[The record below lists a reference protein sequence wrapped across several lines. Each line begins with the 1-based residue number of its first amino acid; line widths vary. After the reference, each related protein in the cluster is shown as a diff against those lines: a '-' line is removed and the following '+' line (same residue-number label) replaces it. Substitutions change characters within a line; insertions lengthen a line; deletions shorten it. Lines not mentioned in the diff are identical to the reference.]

1 MTEASRKQKVR
12 WSIFLPPWLIFI
24 AVFLLSILDFDL
36 FMAVVDGVCT
46 WILDTFSWLFNVT
59 TLITVIVVA
68 IAYFSPLKDVRF
80 GGSKARPMLSY
91 PSYVW
96 IVLCMIMG
104 SGLMLWACA
113 EPMYHMHFPPSN
125 ITDGPM
131 SSQSVMWAMETIL
144 LEWTFSPMALYTLP
158 AILFGFT
165 FYNMKKSFSIGAM
178 LSPLLNDWGI
188 SDHTIDHR
196 VSPVVDC
203 ICLFC
208 LCAGMAGALG
218 VGIMLIGGGLEYIT
232 HGAVTAGP
240 TLWII
245 GGAFIIAVFILSA
258 VSGLK
263 KGMNFLSKYNTYFYL
278 ILGIFVLIFAPTS
291 YLLNLCAESF
301 GSMLSDFFRLSLW
314 TSTAY
319 DDGWAQLWP
328 NFYWCTWMA
337 WTAVSAA
344 FLGRISR
351 GYTVRDALNVIFIIP
366 SLFSVV
372 WLTIFSGTSISFELS
387 GFGIYDAMVAG
398 DTSAAAYAVLENL
411 PGALVTIPLFL
422 LTAILSYITSASGN
436 INAIA
441 GLCSAGLTQDDSR
454 SPVALQV
461 IWGLTIGVLT
471 LVMLIAFEID
481 GMKKLSYIGGLP
493 IVFLMLLFIW
503 AFVKV
508 MKDPQKYDV
517 HSEDYYANGKPI
529 PSQRL
534 PYEGMDPDHP
544 TLWEKIKRKKRHSA
558 DPSKTQ

>member
-1 MTEASRKQKVR
+1 MTEVSRKQKVR

-24 AVFLLSILDFDL
+24 FVFILSILDFDL
-36 FMAVVDGVCT
+36 FMAVTDGVCN
-46 WILDTFSWLFNVT
+46 WILNTFSWLFNVT
-59 TLITVIVVA
+59 TLITVAVVA
-68 IAYFSPLKDVRF
+68 VAYFSPLKDVRF
-80 GGSKARPMLSY
+80 GGSKAQPILSY

-113 EPMYHMHFPPSN
+113 EPMYHMHFPPNN

-144 LEWTFSPMALYTLP
+144 LEWTFSPMALYALP

-165 FYNMKKSFSIGAM
+165 FYNMNKSFSIGAM

-188 SDHTIDHR
+188 SDGMIDR
-196 VSPVVDC
+196 RISPVVDC
-203 ICLFC
+203 ICLFG

-232 HGAVTAGP
+232 RGAVTAGP

-263 KGMNFLSKYNTYFYL
+263 RGINVLSKYNTYFYL
-278 ILGIFVLIFAPTS
+278 ILGIFVLIFAPTA

-398 DTSAAAYAVLENL
+398 DTSSAAYAVLEHL
-411 PGALVTIPLFL
+411 PGSVVTIPLFL
-422 LTAILSYITSASGN
+422 LTAVLSYITSASGN

-441 GLCSAGLTQDDSR
+441 GLCSAGLTRDDSH

-503 AFVKV
+503 SFVKV
-508 MKDPQKYDV
+508 MKNPQKYDV
-517 HSEDYYANGKPI
+517 HKEDYYANGKPI
-529 PSQRL
+529 PSLRL
-534 PYEGMDPDHP
+534 PYEGMDSGNP
-544 TLWEKIKRKKRHSA
+544 TLRKRINGIISLRRSRREK
-558 DPSKTQ
+558 